1 LTDDEDI
8 MELRASVII
17 NEGNFDDWKVFYDSY
32 QIIRHRH
39 VTEETVKKVKS
50 NEALVE
56 FKITDLEGL
65 KELSSSQFVQDGE
78 NRLGV
83 QVTIV
88 Q

>member
-1 LTDDEDI
+1 
-8 MELRASVII
+8 
-17 NEGNFDDWKVFYDSY
+17 
-32 QIIRHRH
+32 
-39 VTEETVKKVKS
+39 VTEELVKKVKS

-56 FKITDLEGL
+56 FKIIDLEGL